1 MATEREKMIHLAQ
14 KVNSIRE
21 AEETVQ
27 SLLQELSGEEKIV
40 WEMKRDRL
48 RGIREYRDFLGDLQ
62 SEILMNSS

>member
-27 SLLQELSGEEKIV
+27 LLLQELSGEEKIV